1 MQPEHRPVSENPA
14 RPTLEQIVAGVAR
27 GDADSIER
35 FFALATPPVRSIA
48 LRALRDAGIWVD
60 QDRLHDIVHDAVL
73 ELVRAA
79 PSWRPDGGAAPWT
92 WARPRLVAIA
102 FEHVGIFA
110 DDLDDHAE
118 VEHPEATA
126 SPIDRSLEDLLVD
139 LAAQRPVLA
148 DLCTALSRVAND
160 RDRRVWIELLW
171 EESGGNRRAA
181 ITVAQN
187 HGLSHANVRK
197 IRQRVQNR
205 LVDLS
210 RQDEFA
216 GLAEL
221 PVLAA

>member
-1 MQPEHRPVSENPA
+1 MRGSPLQPDR
-14 RPTLEQIVAGVAR
+14 RPTLDQVVAGVIER
-27 GDADSIER
+27 DADSVER
-35 FFALATPPVRSIA
+35 FFELATPPVRSIA

-60 QDRLHDIVHDAVL
+60 RDRLHDIVHDAVL
-73 ELVRAA
+73 ELVRTA

-92 WARPRLVAIA
+92 WARPRLVTIA

-110 DDLDDHAE
+110 DDLADHAE
-118 VEHPEATA
+118 VEHVTPTDPEQ
-126 SPIDRSLEDLLVD
+126 PLEDVLAD
-139 LAAQRPVLA
+139 LASQRPVLGS
-148 DLCTALSRVAND
+148 LCAALARVATD

-197 IRQRVQNR
+197 IRQRVQR
-205 LVDLS
+205 GLVDLS
-210 RQDEFA
+210 RQAEFA
-216 GLAEL
+216 DLAEL